1 MESEKKPTP
10 ISFRPKER
18 ELEQIRLIQERK
30 GCSQAGAIRFALDA
44 ACEALEPKGE
54 PQPDADWKAPSISTR
69 RNSTNRSLA
78 ALWSYRRRLRTA
90 YRPRRCH
97 GAAVAESKALE
108 SEEAKE
114 TRKRSTFGGPPE
126 SRTEGLCVDNL
137 VFPAMRSFCAHAS
150 VPGQA
155 LAR

>member
-54 PQPDADWKAPSISTR
+54 PQPDTDWKALYF
-69 RNSTNRSLA
+69 NEKELNESLSSRLMELSEKVADSLQA
-78 ALWSYRRRLRTA
+78 AQVL
-90 YRPRRCH
+90 H

-114 TRKRSTFGGPPE
+114 TRKSLWGRLKAVWRG
-126 SRTEGLCVDNL
+126 
-137 VFPAMRSFCAHAS
+137 
-150 VPGQA
+150 
-155 LAR
+155 

>member
-1 MESEKKPTP
+1 MESEKKLTP

-44 ACEALEPKGE
+44 ACESLEPKEE
-54 PQPDADWKAPSISTR
+54 PQPDTDWKALYF
-69 RNSTNRSLA
+69 NEKELNESLSSRLMELSEKVADSLQA
-78 ALWSYRRRLRTA
+78 AQVL
-90 YRPRRCH
+90 H

-114 TRKRSTFGGPPE
+114 TRKSLWGRLKAIWRG
-126 SRTEGLCVDNL
+126 
-137 VFPAMRSFCAHAS
+137 
-150 VPGQA
+150 
-155 LAR
+155 

>member
-1 MESEKKPTP
+1 MESEKKLTP

-44 ACEALEPKGE
+44 ACEALELKEE
-54 PQPDADWKAPSISTR
+54 PQPDTDWKALYF
-69 RNSTNRSLA
+69 NEKELNESLSSRLMELSEKVADSLQA
-78 ALWSYRRRLRTA
+78 AQVL
-90 YRPRRCH
+90 H

-114 TRKRSTFGGPPE
+114 TRKSLWWRLKAAWKG
-126 SRTEGLCVDNL
+126 
-137 VFPAMRSFCAHAS
+137 
-150 VPGQA
+150 
-155 LAR
+155 

>member
-44 ACEALEPKGE
+44 ACEALDPKGE
-54 PQPDADWKAPSISTR
+54 PQPDADWKALYF
-69 RNSTNRSLA
+69 NEKELNESLSSRLMELSEKVADSLQA
-78 ALWSYRRRLRTA
+78 AQVL
-90 YRPRRCH
+90 H

-114 TRKRSTFGGPPE
+114 TRKSLWGRLKAAWKG
-126 SRTEGLCVDNL
+126 
-137 VFPAMRSFCAHAS
+137 
-150 VPGQA
+150 
-155 LAR
+155 

>member
-10 ISFRPKER
+10 ISFRPKEH

-44 ACEALEPKGE
+44 ACEALEPQEG
-54 PQPDADWKAPSISTR
+54 PQPETDWK
-69 RNSTNRSLA
+69 SLYFNEKELNESLSSRLMELSEKVADSLQA
-78 ALWSYRRRLRTA
+78 AQVL
-90 YRPRRCH
+90 H

-114 TRKRSTFGGPPE
+114 TRKSLWGRLKAAWRG
-126 SRTEGLCVDNL
+126 
-137 VFPAMRSFCAHAS
+137 
-150 VPGQA
+150 
-155 LAR
+155 

>member
-1 MESEKKPTP
+1 MESEKKLTP

-44 ACEALEPKGE
+44 ACEALEPKEE
-54 PQPDADWKAPSISTR
+54 PQPDTDWKALYF
-69 RNSTNRSLA
+69 NEKELNESLSSRLMELSEKVADSLQA
-78 ALWSYRRRLRTA
+78 AQVL
-90 YRPRRCH
+90 H

-114 TRKRSTFGGPPE
+114 TRKSLWERLKAAWRG
-126 SRTEGLCVDNL
+126 
-137 VFPAMRSFCAHAS
+137 
-150 VPGQA
+150 
-155 LAR
+155 

>member
-1 MESEKKPTP
+1 VESEKRLTP

-44 ACEALEPKGE
+44 ACEALEPKEG
-54 PQPDADWKAPSISTR
+54 PQPDTDWKALYF
-69 RNSTNRSLA
+69 NEKELNESLSSRLMELSEKVADSLQA
-78 ALWSYRRRLRTA
+78 AQVL
-90 YRPRRCH
+90 H

-114 TRKRSTFGGPPE
+114 TRKSLWGRLKAAWRG
-126 SRTEGLCVDNL
+126 
-137 VFPAMRSFCAHAS
+137 
-150 VPGQA
+150 
-155 LAR
+155 

>member
-54 PQPDADWKAPSISTR
+54 PQPDADWKALYF
-69 RNSTNRSLA
+69 NEKELNESLSSRLMELSEKVADSLQA
-78 ALWSYRRRLRTA
+78 AQVL
-90 YRPRRCH
+90 H

-108 SEEAKE
+108 SEEAKGN
-114 TRKRSTFGGPPE
+114 T
-126 SRTEGLCVDNL
+126 
-137 VFPAMRSFCAHAS
+137 
-150 VPGQA
+150 
-155 LAR
+155 